1 MSTAK
6 KEGIEGVNSDV
17 NDLAVQYIIPVSVI
31 VGVVLAAVT
40 IGCVCYRRW
49 RFILRIRKQKQEG
62 GAANT
67 SMITSSEDE
76 ETQKNKTV
84 TTEDRIVVKNDSLK
98 SDSSVKIVS
107 PMNQILTPKSQQ
119 STRREQKDPL

>member
-1 MSTAK
+1 MSTEK
-6 KEGIEGVNSDV
+6 KEGIDGVNSDV

-62 GAANT
+62 IAPIAST
-67 SMITSSEDE
+67 ISSSEDE
-76 ETQKNKTV
+76 ESSKRKTV
-84 TTEDRIVVKNDSLK
+84 TTEEQLVADNNTAKKN
-98 SDSSVKIVS
+98 
-107 PMNQILTPKSQQ
+107 N
-119 STRREQKDPL
+119 